1 MAQYE
6 WDWPHTKKWPR
17 FSGEKIDIVKKMFLA
32 GEALNVDNFIKFFTD
47 ECYYQFGNFPP
58 AHSPQEIAAASSGFI
73 EKCEG
78 LHHHIANIWEADDG
92 TLFCEME
99 VTYINHDGQVFTL
112 PCCDIIRFEGEKVK
126 ELKIFMDINPLFS
139 G

>member
-17 FSGEKIDIVKKMFLA
+17 FSGEKIDIIKKMFLA
-32 GEALNVDNFIKFFTD
+32 GEAVNVDNFIKFYPD

-92 TLFCEME
+92 TLICEME

-112 PCCDIIRFEGEKVK
+112 PCCDIIRFEGDKVK

-139 G
+139 S